1 MHLWGRGRGFPV
13 GLSPKKKLS
22 LPKFNLLIALSTEKS
37 ITFQVWNRKKD
48 LPRHCN
54 CLEIPG
60 CRKCNYEPELR
71 IFGKTFLPRANF
83 SKLIPSLFFRDHIFR
98 KRDPRKQN
106 VTLCRWV
113 IPVACIFL
121 AHHPRFLPPSLSI
134 PSSPFFLSPHFRP
147 SVTVRPQYQ
156 PPRPFNCRAVHFFR
170 NLMQRIQF
178 WFLFFHFLNF
188 LHPVFTCKENIL
200 MKLGQS
206 RPTTG
211 KA

>member
-1 MHLWGRGRGFPV
+1 M
-13 GLSPKKKLS
+13 
-22 LPKFNLLIALSTEKS
+22 
-37 ITFQVWNRKKD
+37 
-48 LPRHCN
+48 
-54 CLEIPG
+54 
-60 CRKCNYEPELR
+60 YEPELR

-83 SKLIPSLFFRDHIFR
+83 SKLKPSLFFRDHIFR
-98 KRDPRKQN
+98 KRDPRKQR

-178 WFLFFHFLNF
+178 WFLFFSFFEFPTPCLYMQRKHFNETRPKPAYDRQGLDWMVWPGYSF
-188 LHPVFTCKENIL
+188 GVSTSRFATLALSSVDDPDWPVGE
-200 MKLGQS
+200 GQ
-206 RPTTG
+206 G
-211 KA
+211 GN

>member
-1 MHLWGRGRGFPV
+1 MLIHPLMSPSLNDDTKILTKTDTETFFP
-13 GLSPKKKLS
+13 
-22 LPKFNLLIALSTEKS
+22 
-37 ITFQVWNRKKD
+37 
-48 LPRHCN
+48 
-54 CLEIPG
+54 
-60 CRKCNYEPELR
+60 
-71 IFGKTFLPRANF
+71 
-83 SKLIPSLFFRDHIFR
+83 IPSFPKPKPRLFFRDHIF
-98 KRDPRKQN
+98 RKQN

-121 AHHPRFLPPSLSI
+121 AHHSRFLPPSLSI

-178 WFLFFHFLNF
+178 WSLFFIFLNF

-206 RPTTG
+206 RPTTS